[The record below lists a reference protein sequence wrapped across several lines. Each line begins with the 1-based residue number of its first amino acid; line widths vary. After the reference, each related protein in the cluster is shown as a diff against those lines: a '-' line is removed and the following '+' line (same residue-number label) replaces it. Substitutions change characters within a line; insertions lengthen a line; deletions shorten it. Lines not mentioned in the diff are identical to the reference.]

1 MRQMGLDSAEV
12 EEDGI
17 LKVVYQ
23 GRQIRLAAFGVH
35 WKGRSLV
42 LGAPTWFSGFAAL
55 LLSSSIPC
63 LLSLIQD
70 VNNG

>member
-1 MRQMGLDSAEV
+1 MRQMGLDSVEV

-42 LGAPTWFSGFAAL
+42 LGAPRGLVVLRLCFCPLPFPAFS
-55 LLSSSIPC
+55 P
-63 LLSLIQD
+63 
-70 VNNG
+70 